1 MTLGVGGCAAWDLLL
16 HHRAAVEQARVGRI
30 EASLVIG
37 VVQGQA
43 GGSRSPGAL
52 PGRARAACVLAREPG
67 VRGISIA

>member
-1 MTLGVGGCAAWDLLL
+1 MTRRVGGCAAWDLLL

-43 GGSRSPGAL
+43 GGSRSPG
-52 PGRARAACVLAREPG
+52 RARAACVLAREPG